1 MKKAFAWLGKL
12 LGKVIATVLVIVLLP
27 HAARMADA
35 VIPDLS
41 GAAVNT
47 SVMLSQKL
55 SASARLETN
64 ALDVEGVLNSTT
76 NAMFIGTVQDVSIAY
91 RYHASVGV
99 DLSKVGIRLEGRKI
113 VFILPAMEVIAD
125 SLTPTTIVRDDF
137 WYPLTDARRQQL
149 LDSEVAACRKKYLEQ
164 LNGSE
169 EAWANTIA
177 ALESTVAQWLTAANS
192 RLTFEYEHP

>member
-1 MKKAFAWLGKL
+1 MKKAFGWLGKL

-27 HAARMADA
+27 YAAKMMEA

-55 SASARLETN
+55 SGSARLETN
-64 ALDVEGVLNSTT
+64 QLDVEGVLNSTT
-76 NAMFIGTVQDVSIAY
+76 NAMFIGTVQDVSIVY
-91 RYHASVGV
+91 KYHASVGI
-99 DLSKVGIRLEGRKI
+99 DLTKVGIRLDGNKI
-113 VFILPAMEVIAD
+113 VFILPAMEILSD
-125 SLTPTTIVRDDF
+125 SLTPTTIVKADF
-137 WYPLTDARRQQL
+137 WYPLTEGRRQQL
-149 LDSEVAACRKKYLEQ
+149 LDSETAACREKYLAQ

-177 ALESTVAQWLTAANS
+177 AMENTIAQWLTAANA
-192 RLTFEYEHP
+192 RLSFSYEHP